1 MTYSHL
7 DHLDT
12 LKNSTSDAMQIAPEA
27 PEGTERS
34 SQGRGCECRRR
45 AGSCCHFFSVP
56 ALLAWWVSALGPG
69 ETPRTGVDPVTSAPA
84 GEGTVGL
91 GLTVP
96 RSCRDGLPAHVGS
109 LAQRAYWA
117 LLSQQRDQSIVA
129 LGWSGAGKTTC
140 CEQVLEHLVGMAGSV
155 DGRVSVEKIRAT
167 FTVLRAFGSVFTGH
181 SRRATRFSM
190 VMSLDFNTTGR
201 VTAAQLQTML
211 LEKSHVA
218 RQLEEGNFEV
228 FSQML
233 AGLDL
238 DLSWGV
244 VVDVC
249 CDGDILVQALTA
261 AWETELYLHQLAD
274 SSSFSMG
281 VWPKPEGKQR
291 AAAAFAQ
298 LQGAMETLGVLES
311 EQRAIWRVLAAIY
324 HLGAA
329 GACKGAAPGFSAST
343 EKAWPPL
350 SPITGR
356 RKSHSGLVAFNSSL

>member
-1 MTYSHL
+1 MGEKLELRLESPVG
-7 DHLDT
+7 
-12 LKNSTSDAMQIAPEA
+12 AE
-27 PEGTERS
+27 
-34 SQGRGCECRRR
+34 
-45 AGSCCHFFSVP
+45 P
-56 ALLAWWVSALGPG
+56 AVYPWPL
-69 ETPRTGVDPVTSAPA
+69 PVY
-84 GEGTVGL
+84 
-91 GLTVP
+91 VP

-129 LGWSGAGKTTC
+129 LGRSSAGKTTC

-190 VMSLDFNTTGR
+190 VMSLDFNATGR
-201 VTAAQLQTML
+201 VTATQLQTML

-238 DLSWGV
+238 DLR
-244 VVDVC
+244 
-249 CDGDILVQALTA
+249 
-261 AWETELYLHQLAD
+261 TELYLHHLAD
-274 SSSFSMG
+274 SSSFGMG
-281 VWPKPEGKQR
+281 VWPKPEDKQR
-291 AAAAFAQ
+291 AAAALAQ

-329 GACKGAAPGFSAST
+329 GACKGHFAVLPIGQGHVSREVHLRHVWVPEAAARVSHGDARDDQPHSVH
-343 EKAWPPL
+343 
-350 SPITGR
+350 
-356 RKSHSGLVAFNSSL
+356 RKVMNP